1 MKEGIFKKKIWAED
15 ELAQARQL
23 LDICNTYEGLYL
35 KLDVEMLRSRL
46 GKETNDFLYYEGGK
60 LVGLLAM
67 DEFGDEERELTGMVH
82 PDHRREGIFSALFA
96 AAKAEAKA
104 RGIERLILVCER
116 FSHAGQGFVAATGAA
131 YDFSEHKM
139 VLEDFKVGTRSISSP
154 TDHITLRKAGS
165 EDVETLALISAASF
179 GHSVEGTKRHILENM
194 QMPRVQYYLGMLGNA
209 DPFLA
214 DVTGGERNEEAVGCL
229 NLFEAEME
237 YGIYAFAILPRYRG
251 RGFGRQMLEQ
261 IIKKVHARNAD
272 PFLADVSRGE
282 RSLGI
287 ALEVETQNEIAIG
300 LYRSCG
306 FVEVTTYGYYNVD
319 LEM

>member
-237 YGIYAFAILPRYRG
+237 YGIYAFAVLPRYRG

-306 FVEVTTYGYYNVD
+306 FVEVTTYDYYNVD